1 MSIGEALTQARQQAG
16 LTVAQVSARTRIRET
31 IIRDIEAG
39 DYASCGGDFW
49 ARGHIRSIARVTGA
63 DPVAL
68 IHAYDEAQL
77 APPDPVMD
85 TVVDRIF
92 ATGGSSGSGWSDE
105 QVGPEGWSGEP
116 GTAGGWPAEPDS
128 LGGWSEEQEDLDDG
142 GPPTDPGYGYW
153 PVTGPSGG
161 LGRTPGT
168 PGPAGDGG
176 PSYGN
181 AGAGLAAGAAG
192 QAGDDDGWPS
202 AAGRG
207 GAGGTRRPVI
217 PGPPPES

>member
-116 GTAGGWPAEPDS
+116 GTADGWAAEPDR
-128 LGGWSEEQEDLDDG
+128 LGGWAEEQE
-142 GPPTDPGYGYW
+142 GP
-153 PVTGPSGG
+153 
-161 LGRTPGT
+161 GRRCGR
-168 PGPAGDGG
+168 PAGRRCRLAVSRWPWRCGRY
-176 PSYGN
+176 P
-181 AGAGLAAGAAG
+181 AAGHPRAAARVG
-192 QAGDDDGWPS
+192 
-202 AAGRG
+202 
-207 GAGGTRRPVI
+207 RRPRR
-217 PGPPPES
+217 GL